1 MVRLSRRALLA
12 GALAAPALAVAEDAP
27 PTGIVETAYGKVQ
40 GTRASGIASFK
51 GIPYAQAGRFEVP
64 KPPDAWR
71 RTRFAASYGPTAPQ
85 HIPGSPPPTG
95 VQGIPPPEGEDCQ
108 VLNIWTP
115 ATDTG
120 RRAVMVWLHGGG
132 FASGSGSARLYDG
145 ANLALHQDVV
155 VVTLNHRLNAFGY
168 LDLSAALGADFAAS
182 GNLGQLDI
190 IAALQWV
197 RDNIAAFGGDPGR
210 VTIFGQSGGGQ
221 KVSALMA
228 MPAAKGLFHRAIIE
242 SGPGL
247 RMAIRFEQG
256 KAAAAVLAHLGMSR
270 AEAGKLREVPVGDLL
285 TAYAWVRRALPE
297 RGPGFIRT
305 FGPTVDGVILPA
317 DPFDP
322 VAPAVSADVP
332 LIVGYTHTEATYFH
346 RGAAARFD
354 LAEGEI
360 APKLAG
366 LVGEA
371 APDLA
376 RAYRA
381 AMPGASAW
389 DVFIAIAT
397 DFPTATF
404 SREIARRKA
413 ALGAASAYAY
423 RFDWETPAMGPGM
436 RSPHTIEIPFVFDN
450 VGSQAAMVGNGAG
463 LAGLARVMSQTWANF
478 AKTGVPS
485 AEGLPEWRPYDGVA
499 RPTMLFNTETRLVDD
514 PDAAQRAAVD
524 AAVLAL

>member
-1 MVRLSRRALLA
+1 MLNPSRRAVLA
-12 GALAAPALAVAEDAP
+12 GAILLAPGLALAETPGGA
-27 PTGIVETAYGKVQ
+27 VETASGKVR
-40 GTRASGIASFK
+40 GVRAGGVSSFK
-51 GIPYAQAGRFEVP
+51 GIPYARAERFRPPAPPLQWAGVR
-64 KPPDAWR
+64 DA
-71 RTRFAASYGPTAPQ
+71 AAYGPTAPQ
-85 HIPGSPPPTG
+85 HIPGLPPPTG

-115 ATDTG
+115 ATDGG

-145 ANLALHQDVV
+145 TNLALHQDVV

-168 LDLSAALGADFAAS
+168 LDLSAVLGAGYEAT

-197 RDNIAAFGGDPGR
+197 RDNIASFGGDPGK

-247 RMAIRFEQG
+247 RMAGRFEQG
-256 KAAAAVLAHLGMSR
+256 KAAAGVLAHLGISR
-270 AEAGKLREVPVGDLL
+270 AEAGKLRDVPAEDLL

-305 FGPTVDGVILPA
+305 FGPTVDEVVLPA

-332 LIVGYTHTEATYFH
+332 LIVGYAHTEATYFY
-346 RGAAARFD
+346 RGAAARFE
-354 LAEGEI
+354 LPEGEI

-413 ALGAASAYAY
+413 ALGAAPAYAY

-436 RSPHTIEIPFVFDN
+436 RSPHTIEMPFVFDN
-450 VGSQAAMVGNGAG
+450 VGSQAAMVGDGSG
-463 LAGLARVMSQTWANF
+463 LAGLARTVSTVWATF
-478 AKTGVPS
+478 AKTGVPA
-485 AEGLPEWRPYDGVA
+485 AEGLPEWTPYDGTR
-499 RPTMLFNTETRLVDD
+499 RPTMLFNSESRLVDD
-514 PDAAQRAAVD
+514 PDAAQRASVD

>member
-1 MVRLSRRALLA
+1 MVTRRGLLGTSALLFA
-12 GALAAPALAVAEDAP
+12 AAALAHAAQPAGV
-27 PTGIVETAYGKVQ
+27 VETSSGKVQ
-40 GTRASGIASFK
+40 GVRAGGVYSFK
-51 GIPYAQAGRFEVP
+51 GIPYGRAERFQAPR
-64 KPPDAWR
+64 PPQPWTGV
-71 RTRFAASYGPTAPQ
+71 RTAIAYGPTAPQ
-85 HIPGSPPPTG
+85 HIPGSPPPKG

-145 ANLALHQDVV
+145 TNLALHQDVV

-168 LDLSAALGADFAAS
+168 LDLSAALGVDFAAS

-221 KVSALMA
+221 KVSALTA

-247 RMAIRFEQG
+247 RMASRFEQG

-270 AEAGKLREVPVGDLL
+270 AEAGRLREVPAGDLL

-322 VAPAVSADVP
+322 AAPAVSTDVP

-354 LAEGEI
+354 LTEDEI

-404 SREIARRKA
+404 TREIARRKTA
-413 ALGAASAYAY
+413 GGGAPAWCY
-423 RFDWETPAMGPGM
+423 RFDWETPAMGPGI
-436 RSPHTIEIPFVFDN
+436 RSPHTIEMPFVFDN
-450 VGSQAAMVGNGAG
+450 VATQGAMVGEGAELQG
-463 LAGLARVMSQTWANF
+463 LATRLSSAWANF
-478 AKTGVPS
+478 AKTGVPV
-485 AEGLPEWRPYDGVA
+485 AEGLPEWAPYDGA
-499 RPTMLFNTETRLVDD
+499 RRATMLINTESRVVDD
-514 PDAAQRAAVD
+514 PDRALRVAVD
-524 AAVLAL
+524 GALGMPV